1 MYAAVLFAHS
11 LIRWIVL
18 LLGVLVLG
26 RAIRGRS
33 SNAPW
38 TPADQWTSLGFVVAL
53 DLLLLSG
60 LALFAAGHVTTL
72 SFHEPDLMW
81 RSTLLRFFTLD
92 HPILMLAATVIAHIG
107 YRRTRIGEAR
117 TTAHRA
123 ASLWFGL
130 ALAIIVAAIPWPF
143 LPYGRALLAWGH

>member
-1 MYAAVLFAHS
+1 MYASALFAHS
-11 LIRWIVL
+11 FIRWIAL
-18 LLGVLVLG
+18 LLGVLVVVRTI
-26 RAIRGRS
+26 RARS
-33 SNAPW
+33 SSAPW
-38 TPADQWTSLGFVVAL
+38 TPADRWTSLGFVVAL

-81 RSTLLRFFTLD
+81 RSILLRFFTLD
-92 HPILMLAATVIAHIG
+92 HPILMVTATIVAHVG
-107 YRRTRIGEAR
+107 YRRQAP
-117 TTAHRA
+117 
-123 ASLWFGL
+123 LWFGL